1 MIPLSLY
8 IHFPWCIQKCPY
20 CDFNSHQLKNDSYE
34 VDYVDALL
42 ADIVEIVPKIWGRT
56 IRTIFIGGGTP
67 SLMKPDDMARL
78 MSGLRSYLILDPH
91 AEITM
96 EANPGT
102 VDANYFKAYHEI
114 GINRISIGIQSLND
128 IHLKKL
134 GRIHQSDEAKR
145 AVQIARDAGFDNINC
160 DLMFALPDQT
170 VEQAL
175 SDLQGVIDLKPDHI
189 SHYQLTMEP
198 NTYFY
203 K

>member
-78 MSGLRSYLILDPH
+78 ISGLRSYL
-91 AEITM
+91 
-96 EANPGT
+96 
-102 VDANYFKAYHEI
+102 
-114 GINRISIGIQSLND
+114 
-128 IHLKKL
+128 
-134 GRIHQSDEAKR
+134 
-145 AVQIARDAGFDNINC
+145 
-160 DLMFALPDQT
+160 
-170 VEQAL
+170 
-175 SDLQGVIDLKPDHI
+175 
-189 SHYQLTMEP
+189 
-198 NTYFY
+198 
-203 K
+203 